1 MGEPKR
7 VLLAERI
14 AEEGVARLREAGLE
28 VLLHQGGR
36 DQLLRELA
44 GADGLVVR
52 SATRVDAELFA
63 AAPRLSIVGRAGVG
77 VDNVDVAEATR
88 RGVVVV
94 NVPDGNTL
102 SAAEHTFAL
111 MLAMLR
117 RLPVADAALRTGRW
131 ERHLVGAQAYGKTL
145 GIVGLGRIGR
155 QVALRARAFGMRV
168 LAHDPFLGAQQ
179 AAGEVEL
186 VELDRL
192 LQEADILTVH
202 TPLTPQTRHLIG
214 AREIARMKPGAYIVN
229 CARGGIVDEEALA
242 AALEEGR
249 LAGAALDVW
258 EEEPPRPDH
267 PLLRSDR
274 VVVTPH
280 LGASTVE
287 AQRLNAET
295 VAEEM
300 VRWFSGRPVRNAV
313 NLPPLSEEEWAAV
326 RPFLGLAG
334 VLGPF
339 FVQALP
345 TRLERVSIG
354 LSLEGRVA
362 ELVAAAV
369 LAGLLSAILNSP
381 VNLVNAA
388 AVAAEQ
394 GIHWEL
400 RNEHDGAGPQEVTL
414 EAGPPGT
421 RRRLRARI
429 DPDGRPRIVAL
440 DAFAIDLVPT
450 AHMLL
455 SRHSD
460 KPGVVGRFG
469 GLLGER
475 GINIAEMRL
484 GRSAPGGEAVMV
496 LGTDQPVDEAT
507 LAALSAIEWIEE
519 LRRIEL
525 GAWLGAGA

>member
-1 MGEPKR
+1 MAASKR
-7 VLLAERI
+7 VLVAERI
-14 AEEGVARLREAGLE
+14 AEEGLERLRQAGLE

-36 DQLLRELA
+36 ERLLEEVA
-44 GADGLVVR
+44 AADGLVVR
-52 SATRVDAELFA
+52 SATRVDRELLA

-111 MLAMLR
+111 MLAMVR
-117 RLPVADAALRTGRW
+117 HLPAADAALRAGRW
-131 ERHLVGAQAYGKTL
+131 ERHLVGVQLYGKTL
-145 GIVGLGRIGR
+145 GIVGMGRIGR
-155 QVALRARAFGMRV
+155 QVALRALAFGMRV
-168 LAHDPFLGAQQ
+168 LAHDPYLGGGQSV
-179 AAGEVEL
+179 GDVRLVGLEEL
-186 VELDRL
+186 LG
-192 LQEADILTVH
+192 EADILTVH

-214 AREIARMKPGAYIVN
+214 AREIALMKPGAYVVN

-242 AALEEGR
+242 VALREGR

-267 PLLRSDR
+267 PLLQLDR

-295 VAEEM
+295 VADELI
-300 VRWFSGRPVRNAV
+300 RWFAGRPVRNAV

-345 TRLERVSIG
+345 TRLEQVSVG
-354 LSLEGRVA
+354 LSLQGRAA
-362 ELVAAAV
+362 ELVASAV
-369 LAGLLSAILNSP
+369 LAGLLGAVLNSP
-381 VNLVNAA
+381 LNLVNAA

-400 RNEHDGAGPQEVTL
+400 RSERDGLGHQEVAL
-414 EAGPPGT
+414 EAGPAGA
-421 RRRLRARI
+421 RRRLRARL

-440 DAFAIDLVPT
+440 DDFPIDLVPT
-450 AHMLL
+450 RHMLL
-455 SRHSD
+455 SRHAD
-460 KPGVVGRFG
+460 RPGIVGRFG
-469 GLLGER
+469 SILGER

-507 LAALSAIEWIEE
+507 MEALSAIEPVEE

-525 GAWLGAGA
+525 GPWLPPGA